1 MALTLDTA
9 HNYTPTFIGLG
20 TQLGISAGIS
30 LYCLLQFE
38 WNRHQE
44 SMQYLYSP
52 RTKLSKNPS
61 PPIPPGLF
69 SWVKATIFLSDEF
82 YLTRVGLDA
91 LMYIR
96 FLRMAFQFLLFNSI
110 IVGLILMPTNYF
122 AGGFADGVEVLSIN
136 NIPVNKT
143 QPLWAHM
150 ICTYIVSIS
159 WMYLSYKNYYHYM
172 TLHRQ
177 HLLNKVET
185 DSITARTV
193 MVSRLPH
200 DLRSEEKL
208 QEFVDGLGLGPVET
222 TRIVRHT
229 GKLDRK
235 IYRREKALLL
245 LEKAHIQLAKN
256 VCNTIK
262 GRKLFG
268 IGIWARLFGY
278 KHGSSQDI
286 LEAGETKEH
295 QRIQS
300 LVEWLNPRK
309 KKSDK
314 SDNNQIQSSSDQD
327 SNINRH
333 YTTPSEDIMNQE
345 DGYGRQFLI
354 WDSLAH
360 ISKPVLDRFQPI
372 RRIGVMKGEKLFSI
386 DHFLKKFNYLDRRIA
401 ELRSIPTNAPTGP
414 YKATGIGFVTFRD
427 HISAQ
432 ICAQSIISSTPHTCT
447 TRMAP
452 EPRDLL
458 WENLI
463 MRFRE
468 NMIRYIIVNACVWAL
483 TIFWLFPIF
492 AFLTLTSIETL
503 SQRIS
508 FLGAFLEATPAIR
521 TLLQNVLP
529 TVLVSFFMGILPW
542 ILMEISKQECFV
554 SYSELEE
561 AVLVRFYQFSFFNV
575 FIVFLL
581 GITFLQ
587 SIFDAINNPTNI
599 IELLATSLPKGA
611 TFFINY
617 VVFNICTHGFELV
630 QVGSQIFLHII
641 LTSRFIATTPRMLKR
656 ATNPWP
662 FQFYFYYPSHILIL
676 VITITYSTINPLILI
691 FALVYYAIALVVFKH
706 QFAYCYVRRY
716 EAGGK
721 FYRRVFRYTTDGLII
736 FQLTALGVIW
746 LRRAIA
752 QGVLIVLLIIA
763 TGYFKYYCHKT
774 FHSRTNY
781 LALDTRSKQQT
792 KEDLST
798 PKKNQSEGSIDTV
811 ELSKKDVDEKYQ
823 LKINATDNIKKDMSS
838 QMIETNADNVLV
850 KRIISDE
857 SHGSDSESS
866 TKYNSSNNMHS
877 KIIDERSSVN
887 LIEKIEFEKSDD
899 HGTQQTQQPKTVTVQ
914 TNIADENIGTSNRTT
929 LKLSLVPPNLD
940 PSVRELTSSPVSCP
954 DLGITRT
961 PLRSSRSNMYPLVMK
976 YDPNRIA
983 IQDES
988 SQYQTYMH
996 PNLVKDLNRKLWLP
1010 RDPLKTITIEDTV
1023 ELTRALTS
1031 SEGGSGV
1038 VGFWGEASTYL
1049 NEAKVSMYGVLEFVP
1064 SPHQRDAT
1072 GSTVGEVPGHHR
1084 RKTTSNG
1091 DPETNVDD
1099 CNGEEELCDDGIVSL
1114 GEFFSGELR
1123 SGELSSGEEY

>member
-1 MALTLDTA
+1 
-9 HNYTPTFIGLG
+9 
-20 TQLGISAGIS
+20 
-30 LYCLLQFE
+30 
-38 WNRHQE
+38 
-44 SMQYLYSP
+44 
-52 RTKLSKNPS
+52 
-61 PPIPPGLF
+61 
-69 SWVKATIFLSDEF
+69 
-82 YLTRVGLDA
+82 
-91 LMYIR
+91 
-96 FLRMAFQFLLFNSI
+96 
-110 IVGLILMPTNYF
+110 
-122 AGGFADGVEVLSIN
+122 
-136 NIPVNKT
+136 
-143 QPLWAHM
+143 
-150 ICTYIVSIS
+150 
-159 WMYLSYKNYYHYM
+159 
-172 TLHRQ
+172 
-177 HLLNKVET
+177 
-185 DSITARTV
+185 
-193 MVSRLPH
+193 
-200 DLRSEEKL
+200 
-208 QEFVDGLGLGPVET
+208 
-222 TRIVRHT
+222 IVRHT

-235 IYRREKALLL
+235 IDRREKALLS

-268 IGIWARLFGY
+268 FGIWARLFGY
-278 KHGSSQDI
+278 KHDSSQDI

-327 SNINRH
+327 NNINRH

-372 RRIGVMKGEKLFSI
+372 RRIGVMKGEKLLSI

-401 ELRSIPTNAPTGP
+401 ELRSIPINTPTGP
-414 YKATGIGFVTFRD
+414 YKTTGIGFVTFRN

-529 TVLVSFFMGILPW
+529 TVLVSFFMAILPW

-587 SIFDAINNPTNI
+587 SIFDAVNNPTNI

-662 FQFYFYYPSHILIL
+662 FPFYFYYPSHILIL

-736 FQLTALGVIW
+736 FQLTVLGVIW
-746 LRRAIA
+746 LRKAIT

-781 LALDTRSKQQT
+781 LALDTHSKQRT

-798 PKKNQSEGSIDTV
+798 PRKNQSEGSIDTV

-823 LKINATDNIKKDMSS
+823 LEINATDNIKKDMSS

-887 LIEKIEFEKSDD
+887 LIEKIEFEKSND
-899 HGTQQTQQPKTVTVQ
+899 HGTGTRQTQQPKTVTVQ
-914 TNIADENIGTSNRTT
+914 TNIADENIGAFNRTT
-929 LKLSLVPPNLD
+929 L
-940 PSVRELTSSPVSCP
+940 
-954 DLGITRT
+954 
-961 PLRSSRSNMYPLVMK
+961 
-976 YDPNRIA
+976 
-983 IQDES
+983 
-988 SQYQTYMH
+988 
-996 PNLVKDLNRKLWLP
+996 
-1010 RDPLKTITIEDTV
+1010 
-1023 ELTRALTS
+1023 
-1031 SEGGSGV
+1031 
-1038 VGFWGEASTYL
+1038 
-1049 NEAKVSMYGVLEFVP
+1049 
-1064 SPHQRDAT
+1064 
-1072 GSTVGEVPGHHR
+1072 
-1084 RKTTSNG
+1084 
-1091 DPETNVDD
+1091 
-1099 CNGEEELCDDGIVSL
+1099 
-1114 GEFFSGELR
+1114 
-1123 SGELSSGEEY
+1123 